1 MATYGYTRSLR
12 LLSSR
17 EFQHVFDNACFKVH
31 GKGLLALAC
40 ANDLDHVRAGMVFGK
55 KSMRRA
61 VDRNRLKRL
70 TRESIRLRQHW
81 LPAVDIVVI
90 SKRGVAD
97 LDSETLQRQ
106 LDGMWRRIEQDVKRK
121 SRKVSSA

>member
-1 MATYGYTRSLR
+1 MESHGFARALR

-17 EFQHVFDNACFKVH
+17 EYQHVFDNACYKVH
-31 GKGLLALAC
+31 GKGVLALAFP
-40 ANDLDHVRAGMVFGK
+40 NDLNHARVGMVFSK
-55 KSMRRA
+55 KTMRRA

-81 LPAVDIVVI
+81 LPAVDIVVL

-97 LDSETLQRQ
+97 LDNETLKRQ
-106 LDGMWRRIEQDVKRK
+106 FHGMWRRLEQDVKRNRSKK
-121 SRKVSSA
+121 SA